1 VVFAGFVV
9 RDPARFFA
17 AFFATIFPVFPRFV
31 VRAI

>member
-1 VVFAGFVV
+1 VV

-17 AFFATIFPVFPRFV
+17 AFFATFFPVFPRFV